1 MSSAFDSI
9 IAQPVAVRVLTRAV
23 QSGRIANS
31 YLFEGP
37 SGVGKSMAALA
48 LAQAV
53 LCPKAKGRGCGEC
66 DVCRRAREGSH
77 PDVRT
82 FGPRDEGNRNIQVEF
97 LRNEILPVAQFA
109 PFEAEAAFLIF
120 PEADVSFPEVHP
132 ESANALLKTLEE
144 PRPGVHF
151 LLLSERPD
159 RLLPTIRS
167 RCQNVRFSRLPATVL
182 ERILSEHGVPEADR
196 GPAAA
201 LADGR
206 ADRALAM
213 AESGT
218 SQEVLERALAIDA
231 SVASRKPGSLVSIA
245 EELARSDDSRAD
257 AGDPVDFLP
266 GRGGRGPPRSRPGAR
281 LPASGRRDPRAG
293 AGGQP
298 GPGGRAGGAHPRRD
312 GHFRAK
318 RQSPECFGRAPLR
331 PRAGVK
337 KSYSGEEPQRV
348 AGLWTLREGPR

>member
-1 MSSAFDSI
+1 MTTAFDEI
-9 IAQPVAVRVLTRAV
+9 IAQPIAVRVLTRAV
-23 QSGRIANS
+23 KSGRIANS

-37 SGVGKSMAALA
+37 SGVGKSKAALA

-53 LCPKAKGRGCGEC
+53 ICLDKPGAGCGEC
-66 DVCRRAREGSH
+66 EVCRRAAEGSH

-82 FGPRDEGNRNIQVEF
+82 FAPRDEGNRNIQVEF

-109 PFEAEAAFLIF
+109 PFEAKAAFLIF

-151 LLLSERPD
+151 VLLSERPD

-167 RCQNVRFSRLPATVL
+167 RCQNVRFARLPVAVL
-182 ERILSEHGVPEADR
+182 ERILAEQGVPEAER

-218 SQEVLERALAIDA
+218 SQAVLERALAIDA
-231 SVASRKPGSLVSIA
+231 SVASRKPGSLVAIA
-245 EELARSDDSRAD
+245 EELARSDDLELTLETLSTFYRDVAA
-257 AGDPVDFLP
+257 AGLSAPDQALAF
-266 GRGGRGPPRSRPGAR
+266 RH
-281 LPASGRRDPRAG
+281 RAG
-293 AGGQP
+293 AIRE
-298 GPGGRAGGAHPRRD
+298 RARVVTPAQAAARVELIRGTVDTFERNAN
-312 GHFRAK
+312 
-318 RQSPECFGRAPLR
+318 RQSALDALLFGLGQA
-331 PRAGVK
+331 
-337 KSYSGEEPQRV
+337 
-348 AGLWTLREGPR
+348 